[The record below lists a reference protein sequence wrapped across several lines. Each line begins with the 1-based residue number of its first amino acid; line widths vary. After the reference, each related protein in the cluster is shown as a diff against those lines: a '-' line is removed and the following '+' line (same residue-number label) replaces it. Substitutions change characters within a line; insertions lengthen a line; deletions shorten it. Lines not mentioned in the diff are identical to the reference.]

1 MYILLWKKQLVTP
14 PPPLFLSLSETN
26 SPFLYEIST
35 EDSTQTLVQMR
46 VFHSP
51 TLVVVPPLAPIIHEG
66 VDQATTWKREAS
78 ARHPRESLAH
88 PEAYPQHAMT
98 TVSCV

>member
-1 MYILLWKKQLVTP
+1 MLCILD
-14 PPPLFLSLSETN
+14 LSLSLSN

-51 TLVVVPPLAPIIHEG
+51 TLVVVPPLAPIIQEG

-88 PEAYPQHAMT
+88 PEAYPQHAMA
-98 TVSCV
+98 TVSRV